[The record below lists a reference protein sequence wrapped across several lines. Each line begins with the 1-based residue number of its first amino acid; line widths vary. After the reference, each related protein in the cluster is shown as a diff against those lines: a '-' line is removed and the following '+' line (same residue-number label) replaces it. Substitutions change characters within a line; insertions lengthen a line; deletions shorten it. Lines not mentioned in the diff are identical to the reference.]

1 MQEWRGLI
9 VNNGGNM
16 AITIVDSHDLTNPF
30 QCPICMGLFYFEND
44 YVKHKCRRKRV
55 FHL

>member
-1 MQEWRGLI
+1 MT
-9 VNNGGNM
+9 V
-16 AITIVDSHDLTNPF
+16 TIVDSHDLTNPF

-44 YVKHKCRRKRV
+44 YVKHKCRKKRV